1 MRRSGLGI
9 IITNVN
15 ERGLIIRKTILL
27 GTPSGFK
34 LGPDSR
40 EKPVS
45 VTKAAWLTVWWTA
58 AAAGAYDRA
67 GREKYKSNLIKEISQ
82 W

>member
-45 VTKAAWLTVWWTA
+45 VTKAA
-58 AAAGAYDRA
+58 
-67 GREKYKSNLIKEISQ
+67 
-82 W
+82 